1 MPNAHLHSGAVF
13 FAFADFSKPATRT
26 ISSLLGDF
34 GVEIPPPPPPVDI
47 FDKSL
52 PDGVF
57 FRIPILPPPTDI
69 FDTSLPDGVFFRI
82 PIGVIDAP
90 PPPPPPLLLP
100 LTTFKSRLEDPPLTS
115 GGRGVILLESTEF
128 ESPLL
133 LLLVFDVL
141 NVVDPDRF
149 NELIR
154 TPPPPP
160 TLLEELFPPE
170 DDSFPEEFDELVTE
184 ELPGVVGVTGRE
196 DGLPPRTAFC
206 IALQ

>member
-1 MPNAHLHSGAVF
+1 
-13 FAFADFSKPATRT
+13 
-26 ISSLLGDF
+26 
-34 GVEIPPPPPPVDI
+34 
-47 FDKSL
+47 
-52 PDGVF
+52 
-57 FRIPILPPPTDI
+57 
-69 FDTSLPDGVFFRI
+69 
-82 PIGVIDAP
+82 
-90 PPPPPPLLLP
+90 
-100 LTTFKSRLEDPPLTS
+100 
-115 GGRGVILLESTEF
+115 VILLELTEF
-128 ESPLL
+128 ESPL